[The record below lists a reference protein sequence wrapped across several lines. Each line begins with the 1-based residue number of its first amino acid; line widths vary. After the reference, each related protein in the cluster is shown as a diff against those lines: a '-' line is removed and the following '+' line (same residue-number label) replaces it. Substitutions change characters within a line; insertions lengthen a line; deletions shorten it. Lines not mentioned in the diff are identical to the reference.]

1 MKNYLFTPFKKKIE
15 KINAFNEL
23 KSTIISC
30 IDEKNVDTS
39 YAITPLIIFVGQLE
53 SYYDAEICRLGEEH
67 EHNENIAWG
76 NGKVQ
81 ELLIVQ
87 KGNIARIDELR
98 IENNTLKLSNDRRSE
113 MVKKLKADNKELKER
128 YKERMKESHEE
139 MLELRRTWM
148 PSGDVERLKAELEEV
163 KRCNKT
169 MDGILIERDKENAD
183 LIKSFDAVREQ
194 NDDLRIDLAQA
205 IKLRDKFGAERD
217 DNRKNMDIL
226 KADNKRL
233 NDKMGIKIA
242 KEYTKEAEEYFH
254 NNPQSKGIRFHMID
268 FNEYDYDDND
278 GLNGMSGEYNGL
290 LLAEDS
296 LIEIDNPHLK

>member
-1 MKNYLFTPFKKKIE
+1 MKNYLFAPFKNNDE
-15 KINAFNEL
+15 KIASFN
-23 KSTIISC
+23 
-30 IDEKNVDTS
+30 N
-39 YAITPLIIFVGQLE
+39 LINYLPKGHQSQMRIFVGSLE
-53 SYYDAEICRLGEEH
+53 STYDAEICRLGEEH

-98 IENNTLKLSNDRRSE
+98 IENNTLKLNNDKLRSE
-113 MVKKLKADNKELKER
+113 NAVAVADERVINKLEDEIDELKRDNKRLTDGFGLTNR
-128 YKERMKESHEE
+128 
-139 MLELRRTWM
+139 
-148 PSGDVERLKAELEEV
+148 GDFDKIVKLQAELEKV

-169 MDGILIERDKENAD
+169 MDGILVERDAE
-183 LIKSFDAVREQ
+183 IKKQKLSYVKVSNERSD
-194 NDDLRIDLAQA
+194 A
-205 IKLRDKFGAERD
+205 IKELQAEVE
-217 DNRKNMDIL
+217 
-226 KADNKRL
+226 RL
-233 NDKMGIKIA
+233 QDVRMRYA
-242 KEYTKEAEEYFH
+242 SLKEYKKEAEEYFN

-268 FNEYDYDDND
+268 FNDYDYDDND

>member
-233 NDKMGIKIA
+233 KRA
-242 KEYTKEAEEYFH
+242 
-254 NNPQSKGIRFHMID
+254 
-268 FNEYDYDDND
+268 
-278 GLNGMSGEYNGL
+278 
-290 LLAEDS
+290 
-296 LIEIDNPHLK
+296 